1 MEVALSFTERLVL
14 FAIGVFAL
22 YQCFQ
27 VREKGFFAR
36 PLAGWSIR
44 VCLIVLAAV
53 CFFTV
58 ARLLGTR

>member
-1 MEVALSFTERLVL
+1 MEGVLSFLERLVL
-14 FAIGVFAL
+14 VGIGVFAL
-22 YQCFQ
+22 YQCFL

-44 VCLIVLAAV
+44 VALIALAAV

-58 ARLLGTR
+58 ARLLGSS